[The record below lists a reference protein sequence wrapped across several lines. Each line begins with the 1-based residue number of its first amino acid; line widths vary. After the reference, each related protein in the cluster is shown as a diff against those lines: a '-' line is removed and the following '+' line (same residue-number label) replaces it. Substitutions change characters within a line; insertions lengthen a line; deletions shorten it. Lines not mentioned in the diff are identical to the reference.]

1 MQNTFRRGRRQKTKT
16 SELYEIAQDSGTE
29 IICCD
34 LPQTQSVSVKSC
46 TGDCYIGID
55 PFQIET
61 EAEERVHLAHE
72 LGHCET
78 GAFYTPYSP
87 LNVRGRHECRA
98 DRWAAS
104 KLVPPLE
111 LKKALSLGI
120 VELWELAEYFDVTE
134 EFMEKT
140 MQIYCAKNI
149 LHL

>member
-1 MQNTFRRGRRQKTKT
+1 MQNIFRQGRLQKTKT
-16 SELYEIAQDSGTE
+16 TELYEIAQNSGTE

-34 LPQTQSVSVKSC
+34 LPLNQSVSVMSC
-46 TGDCYIGID
+46 TGECYIGID

-78 GAFYTPYSP
+78 GSFYSPYSP
-87 LNVRGRHECRA
+87 LNVRGRQECRA

-111 LKKALSLGI
+111 LKKAISLGI
-120 VELWELAEYFDVTE
+120 VELWELADYFDVTE

-140 MQIYCAKNI
+140 MQIYCEKNI

>member
-1 MQNTFRRGRRQKTKT
+1 M
-16 SELYEIAQDSGTE
+16 
-29 IICCD
+29 
-34 LPQTQSVSVKSC
+34 
-46 TGDCYIGID
+46 
-55 PFQIET
+55 
-61 EAEERVHLAHE
+61 HLAHE

>member
-1 MQNTFRRGRRQKTKT
+1 M
-16 SELYEIAQDSGTE
+16 
-29 IICCD
+29 
-34 LPQTQSVSVKSC
+34 SC
-46 TGDCYIGID
+46 TGECYIGMD

-78 GAFYTPYSP
+78 GAFYSPYSP
-87 LNVRGRHECRA
+87 LNVRGRQECRA

-104 KLVPPLE
+104 KLVPALE

-120 VELWELAEYFDVTE
+120 VEPWELAEYFDVTE
-134 EFMEKT
+134 EFILKT
-140 MQIYCAKNI
+140 MQIYCEKNI